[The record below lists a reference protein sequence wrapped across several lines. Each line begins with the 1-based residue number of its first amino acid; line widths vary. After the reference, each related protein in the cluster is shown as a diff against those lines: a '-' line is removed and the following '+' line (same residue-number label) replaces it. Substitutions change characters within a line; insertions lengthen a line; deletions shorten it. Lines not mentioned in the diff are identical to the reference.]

1 MPSKR
6 PRFDRIRVTKVGFW
20 YILFTLVVGLAAAN
34 TGNNALYMVEA
45 MLLALLAFSGFVSRR
60 NLAALSVEAE
70 APAEIYAKQPF
81 SLVAQVRNLD
91 RWFVKRLLVLSSGV
105 DGETQ
110 LVATLERGESRS
122 LRLGLLF
129 KTRGRHRLEAI
140 RVWSIFPLGLIF
152 KSKRHPVGLEMLVY
166 PEIYPSEVNRMRA
179 SGRAGE
185 EPSRHSGWGHEL
197 LTLREFR
204 VGDDPRGI
212 HWKQSA
218 RTGQMVYMEREAER
232 GQRVS
237 IVFDN
242 AVGELGDRQAERRF
256 ERLVSEAASSAVH
269 HLEHG
274 FDVQLVTRNEVVPF
288 GRGRAHRLR
297 LLEALALIEPRAREA
312 HALRSPEVSTLE
324 FRPSGGQGA
333 GPDSGPDSGTG
344 SGPGASGA
352 FSEVGS

>member
-6 PRFDRIRVTKVGFW
+6 PRFDRIRITKVGFW
-20 YILFTLVVGLAAAN
+20 YTLFTLVVGLAAAN

-45 MLLALLAFSGFVSRR
+45 MLLALLAVSGFVSRR
-60 NLAALSVEAE
+60 NLAALAVEAE
-70 APAEIYAKQPF
+70 APSEVYAKQPF
-81 SLVAQVRNLD
+81 SLSVRLRSLD
-91 RWFVKRLLVLSSGV
+91 RWFVKRLLVLSSGAE
-105 DGETQ
+105 GETQ
-110 LVATLERGESRS
+110 LVAALGRGESQS
-122 LRLGLLF
+122 LGLGLMF

-152 KSKRHPVGLEMLVY
+152 KSKRHPVDLEMLVY
-166 PEIYPSEVNRMRA
+166 PEIYPSEVKRQRA
-179 SGRAGE
+179 AGRAGE
-185 EPSRHSGWGHEL
+185 EPSRQSGWGHEL

-204 VGDDPRGI
+204 AGDDPRGI

-237 IVFDN
+237 ILFDN
-242 AVGELGDRQAERRF
+242 AVGELADRPAERRF

-274 FDVQLVTRNEVVPF
+274 FDVQLVTRDEVVPF

-297 LLEALALIEPRAREA
+297 LLEALALIEPQARAA
-312 HALRSPEVSTLE
+312 QALRSPEASTLE
-324 FRPSGGQGA
+324 FKPSTQQV
-333 GPDSGPDSGTG
+333 
-344 SGPGASGA
+344 AS
-352 FSEVGS
+352 